1 VDPKYSRS
9 SIALSSKRMY
19 WQSFVCP
26 LLSFQSA
33 LPMASMRGANPGPGT
48 TAAAWNG
55 VFAYRAAM
63 HATEKMPVEEPI
75 TGSCESGAF
84 SPAPWR
90 RRHNE
95 NGHGIVKGL
104 P

>member
-1 VDPKYSRS
+1 
-9 SIALSSKRMY
+9 L
-19 WQSFVCP
+19 
-26 LLSFQSA
+26 FQSA
-33 LPMASMRGANPGPGT
+33 LLMASVMRGSNPGPGT

-63 HATEKMPVEEPI
+63 HPAGKMPVEEPI
-75 TGSCESGAF
+75 SGSCESGAF

-104 P
+104 PRPFTFPAAFHSPFRQCVDLRT